1 MYNKIQI
8 EHMLRMLEC
17 QIINAESPNPLSIPE
32 GLSDKEAKRWAADND
47 EEAARSILNLLNM
60 AETIKGCNA
69 QIPSALSH
77 WLLDQFIINFDGLN
91 KSPIVKEAKK
101 IDRKIV
107 DRDIGSIGRKSTRK
121 TMFRQRVEAIVY
133 GYYDEIENL
142 EQVNKKYVEQI
153 FDFQNHNFQTPLSEY
168 LYGKMLAHYCLNNT
182 KLASKTPPKVG
193 DIQRYFEVIH
203 CKDEKTIRNW
213 FSECAIDKTIAEHK
227 PDFRFVRNLV
237 DADEYTDVVPV

>member
-32 GLSDKEAKRWAADND
+32 GLSDKEAKQWAADND
-47 EEAARSILNLLNM
+47 EEAAASIIRLLNM
-60 AETIKGCNA
+60 AEAIKGCNA

-91 KSPIVKEAKK
+91 KSSIVREAKK
-101 IDRKIV
+101 MERKMVASDNSSIV
-107 DRDIGSIGRKSTRK
+107 RKSSRK
-121 TMFRQRVEAIVY
+121 GMFRRRVETIVY

-142 EQVNKKYVEQI
+142 EQVNKKYVKQV
-153 FDFQNHNFQTPLSEY
+153 FDFHNYNSPTSFTEY
-168 LYGKMLAHYCLNNT
+168 LYGKMLAHYCLNET
-182 KLASKTPPKVG
+182 KLASKTPPKIG
-193 DIQRYFEVIH
+193 DIQKYFEIIH
-203 CKDEKTIRNW
+203 GKDEKTIRNW
-213 FSECAIDKTIAEHK
+213 FSVCVIDKTIAEHK